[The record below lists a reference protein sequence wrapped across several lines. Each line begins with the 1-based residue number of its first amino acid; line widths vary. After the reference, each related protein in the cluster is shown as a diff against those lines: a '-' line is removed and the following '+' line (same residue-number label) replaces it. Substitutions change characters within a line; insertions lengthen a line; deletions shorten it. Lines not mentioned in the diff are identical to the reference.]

1 MAQDSDKQTDQGQS
15 GKSEGKS
22 EQSTESKTS
31 SKSGQGTKAG
41 QHPEQQPGGAQSSGS
56 KESANSLLQVLDFLR
71 NSNLIN
77 LDMPLKSLFDQV
89 QNIQA
94 DPSSEWGLIGDS
106 GHWALV
112 WQKKE

>member
-1 MAQDSDKQTDQGQS
+1 MAAQDSDKKTES
-15 GKSEGKS
+15 TSGKS
-22 EQSTESKTS
+22 EQSTESKAS
-31 SKSGQGTKAG
+31 SKSGQGSKS
-41 QHPEQQPGGAQSSGS
+41 EAQAEKQASES
-56 KESANSLLQVLDFLR
+56 KESGNSLLQVLDFLK

-89 QNIQA
+89 QHIQT

-112 WQKKE
+112 WQKKHG